1 MSTEALQ
8 TAERRLEE
16 ATQRRDAAHAR
27 VLEVLEQPGEV
38 SEAAWAE
45 ADAAMDE
52 VEYAYEARQG
62 LRARR
67 RGLELGAWD
76 TTQLPPSPDLL
87 GPDALLRRQK
97 LTSRQEQRK
106 DDLRFLRDLI
116 ERVNDAKPEVVSE
129 GEYLRASN
137 ITCALWKENE
147 RTAAAA
153 PSVTFVV
160 GQRMLERLSDRQQTL
175 ERILGQGW
183 PAARALMSRQLRE
196 AAAAA
201 AAASVAGLAAAKAVE
216 AGSAAA
222 KAATVAAAAAAAAAS
237 VTFVVARHLDLL
249 DLTPPPPPPADVE

>member
-16 ATQRRDAAHAR
+16 AIQRRDAAHTR
-27 VLEVLEQPGEV
+27 VLEVLEQPGADA
-38 SEAAWAE
+38 EAAWAE
-45 ADAAMDE
+45 ADATMDE
-52 VEYAYEARQG
+52 VDYAYETRRG
-62 LRARR
+62 LRARL

-76 TTQLPPSPDLL
+76 TTQLLPSPDLL
-87 GPDALLRRQK
+87 WLDALLRRQK

-116 ERVNDAKPEVVSE
+116 ERVNDAKPEVVGE

-147 RTAAAA
+147 RTAWAQ
-153 PSVTFVV
+153 PQTRSPLDR
-160 GQRMLERLSDRQQTL
+160 QRMLERLSDRQQTL
-175 ERILGQGW
+175 ERILGEGW
-183 PAARALMSRQLRE
+183 PAARAEISGQLRE

-201 AAASVAGLAAAKAVE
+201 AAASVVGLAAATAVE
-216 AGSAAA
+216 AGSAKA
-222 KAATVAAAAAAAAAS
+222 AATVAAAAAAAAAA

-249 DLTPPPPPPADVE
+249 DLNPPPPPPADVE